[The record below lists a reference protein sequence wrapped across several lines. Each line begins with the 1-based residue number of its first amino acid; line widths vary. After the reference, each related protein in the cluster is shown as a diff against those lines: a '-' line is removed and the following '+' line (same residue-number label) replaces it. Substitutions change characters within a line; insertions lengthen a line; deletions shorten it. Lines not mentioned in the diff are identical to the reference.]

1 MCGDGLLSCV
11 RMGAGC
17 GGRECLPFN
26 LRRHVFLH
34 VSVLFPGAACAG
46 MCSRQ
51 QPVRHF
57 RANRGKNG
65 RKGVI
70 VKRYYY
76 HTPDGE
82 LHGPS
87 DFDFLVRE
95 VRYAGLPLGLMVR
108 EERSEDWI
116 WIGDIPGAP
125 PEWKLLKERY
135 SGTGEW
141 MKVGKIWKCGRRS
154 RFKWLFSLL
163 LVHGRSS
170 RWEAAIAYGVLLVL
184 APPFWIVCFCG
195 AAGFFESLP
204 FGMLFALLP
213 GLLLLFF
220 FLFCFIALGVRRFH
234 DAGLH
239 GGWLAAVWLPWIAGL
254 VCPFKGALL
263 AMSFCWNPV
272 WGMFTGIAV
281 LTAPV
286 LFSLLLPEQKRK
298 NIYGEPSWNRK

>member
-1 MCGDGLLSCV
+1 
-11 RMGAGC
+11 
-17 GGRECLPFN
+17 
-26 LRRHVFLH
+26 
-34 VSVLFPGAACAG
+34 

-65 RKGVI
+65 RKEVI

-141 MKVGKIWKCGRRS
+141 MKVGKVWKCGSRS

-170 RWEAAIAYGVLLVL
+170 RWEAAIAYGVLLAS
-184 APPFWIVCFCG
+184 APLVWIVCFCG
-195 AAGFFESLP
+195 ACDVFEPLP
-204 FGMLFALLP
+204 FGMLFALLS

>member
-1 MCGDGLLSCV
+1 
-11 RMGAGC
+11 
-17 GGRECLPFN
+17 
-26 LRRHVFLH
+26 
-34 VSVLFPGAACAG
+34 

-125 PEWKLLKERY
+125 PEWKLLKEQY

-154 RFKWLFSLL
+154 RFKWFFSLL
-163 LVHGRSS
+163 VMQSRSS
-170 RWEAAIAYGVLLVL
+170 RREAAVAYGALLAS
-184 APPFWIVCFCG
+184 APPVWIVCFCG
-195 AAGFFESLP
+195 ACDVFEPLP
-204 FGMLFALLP
+204 FGMLFALLS

-234 DAGLH
+234 DAGLD
-239 GGWLAAVWLPWIAGL
+239 GGWLAIVWPVWIAVL
-254 VCPFKGALL
+254 ICSFKGKFL
-263 AMSFCWNPV
+263 AMSFCWDFV
-272 WGMFTGIAV
+272 GGIFTGIAV

>member
-1 MCGDGLLSCV
+1 
-11 RMGAGC
+11 
-17 GGRECLPFN
+17 
-26 LRRHVFLH
+26 
-34 VSVLFPGAACAG
+34 

-51 QPVRHF
+51 QPVWHF

-154 RFKWLFSLL
+154 RFKW
-163 LVHGRSS
+163 
-170 RWEAAIAYGVLLVL
+170 
-184 APPFWIVCFCG
+184 
-195 AAGFFESLP
+195 FFP
-204 FGMLFALLP
+204 
-213 GLLLLFF
+213 
-220 FLFCFIALGVRRFH
+220 
-234 DAGLH
+234 
-239 GGWLAAVWLPWIAGL
+239 
-254 VCPFKGALL
+254 
-263 AMSFCWNPV
+263 CW
-272 WGMFTGIAV
+272 
-281 LTAPV
+281 
-286 LFSLLLPEQKRK
+286 
-298 NIYGEPSWNRK
+298 

>member
-116 WIGDIPGAP
+116 WIGDIPGTP

-154 RFKWLFSLL
+154 RFKW
-163 LVHGRSS
+163 
-170 RWEAAIAYGVLLVL
+170 
-184 APPFWIVCFCG
+184 
-195 AAGFFESLP
+195 FFP
-204 FGMLFALLP
+204 
-213 GLLLLFF
+213 
-220 FLFCFIALGVRRFH
+220 
-234 DAGLH
+234 
-239 GGWLAAVWLPWIAGL
+239 
-254 VCPFKGALL
+254 
-263 AMSFCWNPV
+263 CW
-272 WGMFTGIAV
+272 
-281 LTAPV
+281 
-286 LFSLLLPEQKRK
+286 
-298 NIYGEPSWNRK
+298 